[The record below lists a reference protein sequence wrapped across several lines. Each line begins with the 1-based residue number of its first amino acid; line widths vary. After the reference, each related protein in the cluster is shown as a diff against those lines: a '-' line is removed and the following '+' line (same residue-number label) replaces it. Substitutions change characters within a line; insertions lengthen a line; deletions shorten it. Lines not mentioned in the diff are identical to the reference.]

1 MEKGC
6 GEADKATNKLTQKS
20 VFATNSASHVEDCV
34 CMMDE
39 VKQEA
44 HRTDSKSVHEI
55 LDFAD
60 KAMYESKRAGRN
72 RVTAWPISSNV
83 SKVAHT

>member
-1 MEKGC
+1 
-6 GEADKATNKLTQKS
+6 
-20 VFATNSASHVEDCV
+20 
-34 CMMDE
+34 MMDE